1 MNCGTLAASLASH
14 PGGHSRT
21 GSPGPGTCRAAAA
34 ALSSFL
40 SALLLTAL
48 ALLLLHLLAAAGW
61 WLFDRLMDPMLERS
75 RDALRQEQL
84 LRTLKHGEQLRQQQA
99 AERRRRRQSRRV
111 RDLEG
116 QLQQLV
122 PEELAAFRR
131 LCWAELELPA
141 HSSWTAVRQ
150 QWRRSSLRW
159 HPDHGGDSATWLRK
173 QRAYDALKDLR
184 DQPSA
189 EGPSQPSLSAPRS
202 RRGWPWRR

>member
-1 MNCGTLAASLASH
+1 M
-14 PGGHSRT
+14 
-21 GSPGPGTCRAAAA
+21 SP
-34 ALSSFL
+34 LL

-61 WLFDRLMDPMLERS
+61 WLFDHLMDPMLERS

-84 LRTLKHGEQLRQQQA
+84 LRTLNHREQLRQQQA
-99 AERRRRRQSRRV
+99 AERLRRRQSRRV

-141 HSSWTAVRQ
+141 HSPWTAVRQ

-173 QRAYDALKDLR
+173 QRAYEALKDLR
-184 DQPSA
+184 DQPSV
-189 EGPSQPSLSAPRS
+189 EGPSLPSLNAPRT
-202 RRGWPWRR
+202 RRWGRWRR